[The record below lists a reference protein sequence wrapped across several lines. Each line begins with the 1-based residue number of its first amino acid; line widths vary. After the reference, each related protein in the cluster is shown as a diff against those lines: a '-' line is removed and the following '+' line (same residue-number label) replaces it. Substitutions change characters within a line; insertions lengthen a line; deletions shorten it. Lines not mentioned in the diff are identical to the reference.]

1 MSAVRQFRIVY
12 VFLAAQFIVPAISYI
27 ASPAMTI
34 ATLDKVNRALGG
46 GAYSIAEGNSSI
58 WHMLAVGNVMTLGF
72 MCGIMA
78 WDLKR
83 YYGMLPGLAFL
94 KGFSAIY
101 SLALGFTEHVP
112 MFFAV
117 FALDGITASAIVF
130 FARRAHAES
139 ACVGI
144 AAGTTCAGTEGS
156 CTSDKESCS

>member
-1 MSAVRQFRIVY
+1 VSAVRQFRIVY

-34 ATLDKVNRALGG
+34 ATLNKVNRALGG

-94 KGFSAIY
+94 KRFSAIY

-117 FALDGITASAIVF
+117 FALDGIACASSCPRSRTSRSGRVAS
-130 FARRAHAES
+130 RRS
-139 ACVGI
+139 SSP
-144 AAGTTCAGTEGS
+144 GTCSTCS
-156 CTSDKESCS
+156 HTST